1 MTKSIPF
8 LMLVGLV
15 ISLSGCIIIDVDEK
29 SSPGSYPKD
38 DTVVEI
44 DAVGKLSFENDRL
57 QAYKSIAGREGLNAN
72 AQIHLVG
79 AVYKKLDFEESKV
92 DVLMAL
98 INNPSFCSA
107 GKRAI
112 LDGLD
117 NLSFENTKQKILK
130 AVSERGV

>member
-1 MTKSIPF
+1 MRKSI
-8 LMLVGLV
+8 LVLVLAGLV
-15 ISLSGCIIIDVDEK
+15 IGFCGCVIIDVDEK
-29 SSPGSYPKD
+29 SGSCGYPKD
-38 DTVVEI
+38 DTIAEI
-44 DAVGKLSFENDRL
+44 DAVGKLSFENDKIE
-57 QAYKSIAGREGLNAN
+57 AYKRIAGREGLNAN

-79 AVYKKLDFEESKV
+79 AAYKKLSFENSKE
-92 DVLMAL
+92 DVLMTL